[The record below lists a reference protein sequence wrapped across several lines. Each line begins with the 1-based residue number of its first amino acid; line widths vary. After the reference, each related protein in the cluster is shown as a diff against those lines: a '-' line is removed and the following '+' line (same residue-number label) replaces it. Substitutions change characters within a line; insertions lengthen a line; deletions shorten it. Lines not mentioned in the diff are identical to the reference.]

1 MTVQVDGNTQGEQV
15 LLIDDLSD
23 DKAPAVFGH
32 NKLDVFVAQARA
44 QVIGEVPDLTTA
56 AGRKRIA
63 SLAHQVARSKTAVD
77 GFGRAYLKRLK
88 EMPKTI
94 EAELRVFAAS
104 MDALRDEV
112 RKPLDDWEADQE
124 AKKAAKQAII
134 DQIVERYTL
143 PQDATA
149 EEIRGRLAAL
159 EAEPIPAE
167 IGERLE
173 EAEFK
178 VKHGITVLTEALA
191 KREQY
196 ESEQAE
202 LERLRK
208 EAAERAEQDRIAE
221 AQRQAVEE
229 ERQRVAREDQARRDA
244 EAQRLADA
252 ERQAR
257 EAEEQRQQAERDRI
271 AAEERLEQERQAA
284 EQRAAD
290 AAEQARLEEQQ
301 RQQEEA
307 DRQERERQA
316 READK
321 QHRGRINKAALD
333 ALMLVTTE
341 PDGIVTLGDVL
352 SDETLKQII
361 TAIVRGQIPNV
372 TINY

>member
-1 MTVQVDGNTQGEQV
+1 MTVHVDGNTQGEQV

-23 DKAPAVFGH
+23 DKSPAVFGH
-32 NKLDVFVAQARA
+32 NKLDVFVAQVRA
-44 QVIGEVPDLTTA
+44 QVIGEVPDLSTDK
-56 AGRKRIA
+56 GRKRVA
-63 SLAHQVARSKTAVD
+63 SLAAQVARSKTAVD

-88 EMPKTI
+88 EMPKAI
-94 EAELRVFAAS
+94 EAELREFTAS

-112 RKPLDDWEADQE
+112 RKPLNDWEAE
-124 AKKAAKQAII
+124 KAAKEEAQQRII
-134 DQIVERYTL
+134 DQIIERYTL
-143 PQDATA
+143 PADATA
-149 EEIRGRLAAL
+149 EEIRGRLAVL

-167 IGERLE
+167 IGDRME

-178 VKHGITVLTEALA
+178 VNHGITVLTEALA
-191 KREQY
+191 KRQQY
-196 ESEQAE
+196 EDEQAE

-229 ERQRVAREDQARRDA
+229 ERQRVAQEEQARRDA

-257 EAEEQRQQAERDRI
+257 EAEERAQQAEQDRI
-271 AAEERLEQERQAA
+271 ATEQRLEQERQDSERREA
-284 EQRAAD
+284 E
-290 AAEQARLEEQQ
+290 AAEQARLQEQQ

-307 DRQERERQA
+307 AELERQA
-316 READK
+316 QARAANRAH
-321 QHRGRINKAALD
+321 QGAINKAALE
-333 ALMLVTTE
+333 ALLAVQV
-341 PDGIVTLGDVL
+341 DGADGTPYFLAA
-352 SDETLKQII
+352 EEAKAII